1 MSSLPALQAEV
12 EGYRNEAAE
21 VAEEFSRVHAEIESD
36 PSLTVVGKRERL
48 EPLHAEVVEQ
58 IDTLRAREKAAV
70 RGVKEELE
78 RRLFG
83 LSATASNDPARV
95 VSFRDAQSRA
105 RQLEDADDAAELYES
120 AKRSGDNI
128 LATAVLER
136 ALVRGWSTIKQDF
149 LESNTAARGDLDDLA
164 ALAMYGDNGF
174 ANLVHY
180 VPPSLNLPHS
190 AGMPTIPNLHSRSQP
205 QGAQPLRSGF
215 GTRS

>member
-12 EGYRNEAAE
+12 EDTATRQQKSPKSS
-21 VAEEFSRVHAEIESD
+21 SRVHAEIESD

-95 VSFRDAQSRA
+95 VSFR
-105 RQLEDADDAAELYES
+105 
-120 AKRSGDNI
+120 
-128 LATAVLER
+128 T
-136 ALVRGWSTIKQDF
+136 
-149 LESNTAARGDLDDLA
+149 
-164 ALAMYGDNGF
+164 
-174 ANLVHY
+174 
-180 VPPSLNLPHS
+180 PSLVPVNWRTLTTPQSSMSRRNAPATISSPQPYWREPSSAAGPRSNRTSWKATRQHAATSTTWPH
-190 AGMPTIPNLHSRSQP
+190 
-205 QGAQPLRSGF
+205 
-215 GTRS
+215 